1 MDQKVDKYIYS
12 AFPRAVEIPDSMER
26 RLSVC
31 YDRVRQDCQQENSL
45 IQKTAQKSTEFG
57 KNGLIQ
63 DTRHKTQDTRHNEK
77 RRENDGYKEQRKSA
91 PPAYRVFI
99 SSSTLKKENDT
110 SIDE

>member
-26 RLSVC
+26 HLSAC

-57 KNGLIQ
+57 KNG
-63 DTRHKTQDTRHNEK
+63 
-77 RRENDGYKEQRKSA
+77 
-91 PPAYRVFI
+91 
-99 SSSTLKKENDT
+99 
-110 SIDE
+110 